1 MQQFPTIEANVPAIV
16 TAAGKALDARRTK
29 TGGVVGGAKVRRGWR
44 IQNVGTNPIFVRFGA
59 AASATVF
66 HSVLKGGTGDSDG
79 NGGSISEEGSS
90 VFQGEIY
97 VAGTTP
103 KFVVTELI

>member
-1 MQQFPTIEANVPAIV
+1 MSQFPTITANTPEILA
-16 TAAGKALDARRTK
+16 AAGKVLDAKRS
-29 TGGVVGGAKVRRGWR
+29 VVGGVLAKPRKAWR
-44 IQNVGTNPIFVRFGA
+44 IQNVGTNPLFVRFGG
-59 AASATVF
+59 AASSTVF
-66 HSVLKGGTGDSDG
+66 HVVLKGGTGDSDG
-79 NGGSISEEGSS
+79 NGGSISEEGNS